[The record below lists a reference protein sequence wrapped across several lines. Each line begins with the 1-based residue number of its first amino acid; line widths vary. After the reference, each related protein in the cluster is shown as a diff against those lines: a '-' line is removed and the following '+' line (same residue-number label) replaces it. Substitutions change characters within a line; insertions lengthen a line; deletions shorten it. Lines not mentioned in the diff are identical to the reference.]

1 MNVEDFSHGFDVLLD
16 SYNTQASISLNEY
29 EKSVFLTDSQEF
41 LVLGLY
47 KGDSGS
53 TRGFEHTEEMRRY
66 LSTLIKEANLSPIE
80 NSTGI
85 LGVDSKSKFFTLPDN
100 IWLITYE
107 AVRLSGEECEAL
119 KTQEVYPVRQ
129 DEYHKIRKNPFRGAN
144 ARRALRLDLSDNVIE
159 IISNSQIASYY
170 VRYLRKLKPIVL
182 EDFTG
187 EISINGVSQ
196 KTECELPET
205 LHQRILEGAVMMA
218 LRAKGINLENN
229 ENR

>member
-1 MNVEDFSHGFDVLLD
+1 M
-16 SYNTQASISLNEY
+16 
-29 EKSVFLTDSQEF
+29 
-41 LVLGLY
+41 
-47 KGDSGS
+47 
-53 TRGFEHTEEMRRY
+53 
-66 LSTLIKEANLSPIE
+66 
-80 NSTGI
+80 
-85 LGVDSKSKFFTLPDN
+85 
-100 IWLITYE
+100 
-107 AVRLSGEECEAL
+107 

-159 IISNSQIASYY
+159 IISNSQVASYY